1 MDNETQPLAASFG
14 RIFKF
19 VVSKMGVR
27 QGQVFKNSSQ
37 LVKLSIIM
45 LKANREKH
53 LSSKT
58 I

>member
-1 MDNETQPLAASFG
+1 M
-14 RIFKF
+14 IFYQ
-19 VVSKMGVR
+19 VR